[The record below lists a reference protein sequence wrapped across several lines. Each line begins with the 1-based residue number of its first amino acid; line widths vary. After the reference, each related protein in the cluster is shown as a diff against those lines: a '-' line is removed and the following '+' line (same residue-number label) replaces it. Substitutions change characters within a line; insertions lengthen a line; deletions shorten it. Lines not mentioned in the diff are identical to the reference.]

1 MRHLD
6 VVRHDGIYD
15 IGDNSQNKDNATMTY
30 TQYRAA
36 LKKLGLTIVGAAD
49 PFCLSRRHAQRI
61 AAGDAPIP
69 DLLARVVKL
78 LLAGRLTLADLE

>member
-1 MRHLD
+1 
-6 VVRHDGIYD
+6 
-15 IGDNSQNKDNATMTY
+15 
-30 TQYRAA
+30 
-36 LKKLGLTIVGAAD
+36 VGAAD